1 MTMGHTQRQGELLAF
16 ISGYIAEHGVAPSC
30 DEMKDAMGLAS
41 KSGVNR
47 MLNGLEE
54 RGLIRRV
61 HFRAR
66 ALEVVGQVAPRLSEA
81 DLDLMTQEQLE
92 RLWMGVTGALARRKA
107 LAA

>member
-1 MTMGHTQRQGELLAF
+1 MGHTQRQGELLAF
-16 ISGYIAEHGVAPSC
+16 ISGYIAQHGVAPSC
-30 DEMKDAMGLAS
+30 DEMREAMGLGS

-66 ALEVVGQVAPRLSEA
+66 AIEIVAQPCGLSAQDVDRLSNN
-81 DLDLMTQEQLE
+81 DLLA
-92 RLWMGVTGALARRKA
+92 LWILVSAAVSRRKA
-107 LAA
+107 QAA